1 MEQELKQMLAEIE
14 EGLKSGSL
22 GAEESQLLLDD
33 VQRALDIEGDSMDI
47 AVKGQILTTMA
58 AVSNLL

>member
-14 EGLKSGSL
+14 EGLNSGSL